1 MWEFLYASQQR
12 PINNIL
18 QQAATIG
25 DLMPDKR
32 NQYKS
37 GGNINIAKDKSAI
50 NTGTGAAAAG
60 NISGTLNL
68 NLAALRETE
77 DPKDKEL
84 VDLISQLRSAIE
96 APDCALDDRFK
107 QRALL
112 YLDNLASLA
121 KDQPEDLLKSAKDNL
136 DDLADIADKGSKLA
150 NFAKEHL
157 PTFTAAIAALRLWF
171 GLWSG
176 DAEVIELL
184 GRSRYSAA
192 SSANSSQRSVE
203 VSIACSNS
211 AIRAESFSTAEKPSG
226 GLRCNVFSIS
236 TFSAS
241 ILGI

>member
-60 NISGTLNL
+60 NISGNLNL

-84 VDLISQLRSAIE
+84 VDLITQLRTAIE

-121 KDQPEDLLKSAKDNL
+121 KDQPEDLLKSAEDNL
-136 DDLADIADKGSKLA
+136 DDLADIADEGSKLA

-157 PTFTAAIAALRLWF
+157 PAFTAAIAALRLWF
-171 GLWSG
+171 GL
-176 DAEVIELL
+176 
-184 GRSRYSAA
+184 
-192 SSANSSQRSVE
+192 
-203 VSIACSNS
+203 
-211 AIRAESFSTAEKPSG
+211 
-226 GLRCNVFSIS
+226 
-236 TFSAS
+236 
-241 ILGI
+241 